1 MVFFFDYYS
10 IIDYNNQKKIFNI
23 KENIMENLKRRIDLL
38 GGTYNK
44 DCTSIS
50 ELLQSLSFDK
60 SVLLN
65 LSELELFVDAFVDEF
80 YDEFLEM
87 DTIPSYDTIETRAR
101 MEVWSK
107 KFTPLTEGTDDY
119 KEWNNDIDGDSIKE
133 YFGEEGLGFL
143 IIGQAGGFPDHFFVK
158 LNDESADPMVYGTDH
173 EGWFQEIEEV
183 CTVSEFFNSILT
195 EEEYLVEMEKLK
207 KELEEDMG
215 DI

>member
-1 MVFFFDYYS
+1 
-10 IIDYNNQKKIFNI
+10 
-23 KENIMENLKRRIDLL
+23 MENLKRRIDLL

-60 SVLLN
+60 RVLIN
-65 LSELELFVDAFVDEF
+65 LERAPFGDAFVDEF
-80 YDEFLEM
+80 YKEFFEM
-87 DTIPSYDTIETRAR
+87 DTIPSYDIVETGAWV
-101 MEVWSK
+101 EVLSK
-107 KFTPLTEGTDDY
+107 KYTPLTEGTDDY
-119 KEWNNDIDGDSIKE
+119 EEWKGCIDGDSIKE

-143 IIGQAGGFPDHFFVK
+143 IIGYAGGFPDHFFVE

-207 KELEEDMG
+207 KELEDENG
-215 DI
+215 PRKYLL